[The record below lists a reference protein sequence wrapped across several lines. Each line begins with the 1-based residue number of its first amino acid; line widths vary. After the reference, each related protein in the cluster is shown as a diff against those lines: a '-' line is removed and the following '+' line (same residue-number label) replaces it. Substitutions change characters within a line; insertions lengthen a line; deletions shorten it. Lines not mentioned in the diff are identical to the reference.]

1 MTCYHYLMDKYFQ
14 IIKEQIRKNFYEGK
28 KIIILLLYGNILTK
42 LLHIII
48 NIILLNFFLSCSLVA
63 INFTYKVDKW
73 NDRGSN
79 PGTLHI

>member
-48 NIILLNFFLSCSLVA
+48 NMILLIF
-63 INFTYKVDKW
+63 
-73 NDRGSN
+73 
-79 PGTLHI
+79 